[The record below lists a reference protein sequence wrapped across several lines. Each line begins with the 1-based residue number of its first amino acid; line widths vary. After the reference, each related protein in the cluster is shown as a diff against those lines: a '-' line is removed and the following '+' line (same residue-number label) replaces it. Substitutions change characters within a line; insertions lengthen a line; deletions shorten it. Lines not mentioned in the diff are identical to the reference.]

1 MTTER
6 SDEMADEGRLGR
18 RSALKRMAVA
28 GAVVWTAPVLTTA
41 LTASAGSAPP
51 PPSPCGLP
59 DGDPCLSQTVG
70 CGANNGPYGCNSMQ
84 DVAKTACVCAQ
95 ALVCDPAVNVVCT
108 SDSDCVGGQV
118 CAITCCTDAD
128 NNYLAICVTPC

>member
-41 LTASAGSAPP
+41 LTASAPHPA
-51 PPSPCGLP
+51 
-59 DGDPCLSQTVG
+59 G
-70 CGANNGPYGCNSMQ
+70 CP
-84 DVAKTACVCAQ
+84 TATRV
-95 ALVCDPAVNVVCT
+95 
-108 SDSDCVGGQV
+108 
-118 CAITCCTDAD
+118 
-128 NNYLAICVTPC
+128 